1 MLKSADNT
9 HCGPPVNATRSMFQ
23 TSASTTR
30 LSMDMDTPVMKPNL
44 TLLIVL
50 LLSLQCAIA
59 ARAQTNGP
67 LRVHPENPRYFT
79 DDSGRAILLA
89 GSHTWPNL
97 VDMGPTDPPP
107 DFDFDAYLAWL
118 QRYGHN
124 FTRGWTWE
132 PTRWDTTG
140 MKAVQWRNGNHY
152 VAPHPWQRTGPGL
165 ALDGKPRF
173 DLEKL
178 NPDYLERLRSRVAK
192 AQQAGVFISIM
203 LFEGYGVQFQGDAW
217 PNHPFNPANN
227 INGIDGDADSDGKA
241 IEIHQLASKTVTRVQ
256 EAYVRRI
263 VETLNGFDN
272 VLYEISNET
281 HPGSTDWQYHI
292 IRFVKRCEED
302 LPKQHPVGMTYQN
315 RRGKNETLFSGPAD
329 WVSPNSEGGF
339 RDDPPDMQGTKVVL
353 SDTDHLW
360 GIGGDAIWV
369 WKSVTRGLNPIFMD
383 TYDGRVLGKVR
394 PEDDAPRRAMGLA
407 IEYSRR
413 LDLARAIPR
422 NELSSTGYC
431 LAEPGV
437 AYLLLAPEGGEFEVD
452 LTASIESFSV
462 EWLDPATGELARAPH
477 VSGGARRI
485 FRGPFAGATV
495 LFLQNTSPTK
505 NKKLD

>member
-1 MLKSADNT
+1 MLRSADNT

-23 TSASTTR
+23 TSACTTR

-50 LLSLQCAIA
+50 LLFLQCAIA

-79 DDSGRAILLA
+79 DDSGKAI
-89 GSHTWPNL
+89 
-97 VDMGPTDPPP
+97 
-107 DFDFDAYLAWL
+107 
-118 QRYGHN
+118 
-124 FTRGWTWE
+124 
-132 PTRWDTTG
+132 
-140 MKAVQWRNGNHY
+140 
-152 VAPHPWQRTGPGL
+152 
-165 ALDGKPRF
+165 
-173 DLEKL
+173 
-178 NPDYLERLRSRVAK
+178 
-192 AQQAGVFISIM
+192 
-203 LFEGYGVQFQGDAW
+203 LFEGYGVQFQRDAW

-227 INGIDGDADSDGKA
+227 INGTDGDADSDGKA

-263 VETLNGFDN
+263 VETLNDFDN
-272 VLYEISNET
+272 VAYEISNET
-281 HPGSTDWQYHI
+281 HPGSTDWQYHM

-302 LPKQHPVGMTYQN
+302 LSKQHPVGMTYQN

-369 WKSVTRGLNPIFMD
+369 WKSVTRGVNPIFMD

-437 AYLLLAPEGGEFEVD
+437 AYLSLAPEGGEFEVD
-452 LTASIESFSV
+452 LTASSESFSV
-462 EWLDPATGELARAPH
+462 EWLDPATGEMARAPH
-477 VSGGARRI
+477 VSGGAKRT